1 MTCSEL
7 GVLPDY
13 YASTDAALA
22 TGLFSGDQPTAD
34 DAARFQN
41 ALSHAELDGDQGR
54 TAGGRNDAPVTP
66 ASLDADAIMQGV
78 DACHA
83 AGPSGDATQVAQQA
97 GAPGV
102 LPQTPAQAGAD
113 AAQSPGAVTPTQAP
127 GQANVNRDMT
137 LGAAGLAT
145 LLTSEGQVNGG
156 AYYNDVANNC
166 TRGTGILVHP
176 GTCTAS
182 EMARPTDQ
190 QANETAFQNRVHTAE
205 DQVRQQVPDRRLT
218 QDQFDNLVS
227 ATFNLGGRGAAPV
240 LDQANRN
247 NDQGVVQQLRD
258 RVNVRPRDAGGHV
271 TGPAVRNQ
279 GLVNRR
285 ERELAPFLHLGPTP

>member
-7 GVLPDY
+7 SVLPDH

-22 TGLFSGDQPTAD
+22 MGRSFGDKPTAD
-34 DAARFQN
+34 DAARFQD
-41 ALSHAELDGDQGR
+41 ALSHAGLDGDQGR
-54 TAGGRNDAPVTP
+54 TSGGRSDASITP

-78 DACHA
+78 DARHA
-83 AGPSGDATQVAQQA
+83 AGPSGNGTQGAQQA
-97 GAPGV
+97 EAPGV
-102 LPQTPAQAGAD
+102 LPQTPAQASAD

-137 LGAAGLAT
+137 LSAAGLAA
-145 LLTSEGQVNGG
+145 LRTSEGQVSGG

-176 GTCTAS
+176 GACTAA

-205 DQVRQQVPDRRLT
+205 GQVRQQVPDRRLT

-240 LDQANRN
+240 LEQANRN

-258 RVNVRPRDAGGHV
+258 RVGIRPRDADGHV

-285 ERELAPFLHLGPTP
+285 EREVAPFLHPGPPP